1 MSTFYDYDEDGNV
14 TADWGDEKVITI
26 DEIEEKIMQAS
37 SGMLK
42 HLINIASIEDYIS
55 DEKLKKR
62 IWLLRNFN
70 MTIRPENIDHIMKD
84 ATDDEINQMVVE
96 RTMELANG

>member
-14 TADWGDEKVITI
+14 TVDWGDEKVISI
-26 DEIEEKIMQAS
+26 DEIEERVMQAS
-37 SGMLK
+37 SSMLK

-84 ATDDEINQMVVE
+84 ATDDEINQMVLE
-96 RTMELANG
+96 RTMELAND